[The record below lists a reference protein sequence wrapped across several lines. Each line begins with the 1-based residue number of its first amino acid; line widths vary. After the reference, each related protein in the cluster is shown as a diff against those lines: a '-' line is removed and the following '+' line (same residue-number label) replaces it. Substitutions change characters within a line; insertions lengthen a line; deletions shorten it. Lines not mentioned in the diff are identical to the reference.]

1 MKSPFSVVLVD
12 DDDDTREVFREFLS
26 YKGIKVLGTGKNG
39 KEGFELFKSF
49 HPDVVLLD
57 VMMPD
62 YDGFYALSHIK
73 KENPNAK
80 VIMVTADKT
89 ITTENRLNELGATH
103 ILYKPYE
110 IDEVIRI
117 IQQVHENSISRSEEN
132 TIQFVPNI

>member
-1 MKSPFSVVLVD
+1 MKAQFSVVLV

-26 YKGIKVLGTGKNG
+26 VKGIDVLGTGKNG
-39 KEGFELFKSF
+39 KEGFEQFKNLN
-49 HPDVVLLD
+49 PNVVLMD

-73 KENPNAK
+73 KENPDAR
-80 VIMVTADKT
+80 VVMITADKT
-89 ITTENRLNELGATH
+89 RDTENRLNELGATA

-117 IQQVHENSISRSEEN
+117 IKQVHESNNSQLEN
-132 TIQFVPNI
+132 KSIQFVPSV

>member
-1 MKSPFSVVLVD
+1 MKAQFSVVLV

-26 YKGIKVLGTGKNG
+26 VKGIDVLGTGKNG
-39 KEGFELFKSF
+39 KEGFEQFKNLN
-49 HPDVVLLD
+49 PTVVLMD

-73 KENPNAK
+73 KENPDAR
-80 VIMVTADKT
+80 VVMITADKT
-89 ITTENRLNELGATH
+89 RDTENRLNELGATA

-117 IQQVHENSISRSEEN
+117 IKQVHESNNSQLEN
-132 TIQFVPNI
+132 KSIQFVPSV